1 MKRLILLLTIVLFSV
16 VVKAQTKSKPE
27 LVADETTLQVNKSSI
42 KLVTCNEEIMQAFLK
57 QYSSNFDKYT
67 VEFKHH
73 IKFGNYKQ
81 YTINF
86 KLDQEPELREFLTS
100 YK

>member
-1 MKRLILLLTIVLFSV
+1 MKKLLILVALMFTLSV
-16 VVKAQTKSKPE
+16 SNAQTKSKVE

-67 VEFKHH
+67 VEFKYH
-73 IKFGNYKQ
+73 IKIGKYKQ